1 MDDPKQKTRRA
12 ARVLLLDPA
21 GCLLLFRFVD
31 PVSARPFWITPGG
44 GLQPGESF
52 ADAAAR
58 ELYEETGIVVGGDK
72 LGPPVWHRTVP
83 IVYGDRRF
91 VQHERFYRLTLTCRP
106 IVKTSAME
114 AYERSDLH
122 EHRWWT
128 ESEILASEEPFAP
141 SRLGP
146 LLKQLRLNPRP
157 TESRDVGQ

>member
-1 MDDPKQKTRRA
+1 MDDPKPKIRSA
-12 ARVLLLDPA
+12 ARVLLLDPV

-44 GLQPGESF
+44 GLQEGESF

-58 ELYEETGIVVGGDK
+58 ELYEETGVVVGGAE

-91 VQHERFYRLTLTCRP
+91 VQHERFYRLVLTCRP

-114 AYERSDLH
+114 AYERTDLR

-128 ESEILASEEPFAP
+128 ESEIIASEQPFAP
-141 SRLGP
+141 RRLGA
-146 LLKQLRLNPRP
+146 LLKQLRLDPRS